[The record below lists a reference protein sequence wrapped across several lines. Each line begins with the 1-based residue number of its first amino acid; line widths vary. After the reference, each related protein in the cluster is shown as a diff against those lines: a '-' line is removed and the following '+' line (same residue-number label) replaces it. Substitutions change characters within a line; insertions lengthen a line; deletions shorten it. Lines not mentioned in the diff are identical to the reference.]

1 MGCTLSSSTNKL
13 DSQTKQL
20 FLDVLPA
27 SLSLSLPS
35 PFLVCLFLLA
45 VIPGIFSNDQAQ
57 CVNGIFSPRD
67 APEQNVYTQ
76 NSTREVLKKTQSSTH
91 DEGIDE

>member
-13 DSQTKQL
+13 DSQTKTVI
-20 FLDVLPA
+20 F
-27 SLSLSLPS
+27 SYTCLSLYIS
-35 PFLVCLFLLA
+35 PPLLVCLFLLA

-76 NSTREVLKKTQSSTH
+76 NSTREV
-91 DEGIDE
+91 

>member
-1 MGCTLSSSTNKL
+1 MECTLSSSTNKL
-13 DSQTKQL
+13 DSQSQIVIFRYTCL
-20 FLDVLPA
+20 CLY
-27 SLSLSLPS
+27 LSP
-35 PFLVCLFLLA
+35 PFRVCLFLLA

-57 CVNGIFSPRD
+57 CVNGIFSPRA